1 MQIATRMKDLKP
13 SLTIAL
19 GTKAKEIAQRERV
32 YNLAVGEPNF
42 PAPTVA
48 IDAATRILAGG
59 LIRYSAAGGT
69 KEFRQA
75 IVDKYRRE
83 NQLEFDID
91 EVVAGCG
98 VKELLLHAFMAT
110 INAGDEVLLIAPYWP
125 SYPEQVKIAGGV
137 PVVIPYD
144 CDHGLPS
151 VDIIA
156 KYASTRTKAIVL
168 NYPNNPSGYVP
179 KPQQWQELGDYLHQK
194 DWWIFSDEIYE
205 YFSNAKHVSLLN
217 ARPDLRERMVI
228 FNGLSKGF
236 SMTGWRVG
244 YALGDKQLIGQIKKI
259 QSQSTTCLPSFTE
272 HAAIAVLAGGY
283 ELVRKQIDAI
293 QVKRRLALQ
302 LLSLIEDISFNEPA
316 GAFFVFIRMPSW
328 LHKSETP
335 TALLFSEWL
344 LHNYKV
350 IVVPGEGFGVD
361 NHIRISCGAN
371 TDDLR
376 VGLELLAKGLKK
388 LKS

>member
-1 MQIATRMKDLKP
+1 MQIANRMKDLQP

-19 GTKAKEIAQRERV
+19 GTKAKEIAQREKV

-42 PAPTVA
+42 PAPKVA
-48 IDAATRILAGG
+48 LDAAARVLAGG
-59 LIRYSAAGGT
+59 CIRYGAAGGT

-75 IVDKYRRE
+75 VVDKYRRE
-83 NQLEFDID
+83 NQLEFDVD

-144 CDHGLPS
+144 CVNALPS

-156 KYASTRTKAIVL
+156 KHASARTKAIVL

-179 KPQQWQELGDYLHQK
+179 KPQQWQELGDYLNQK
-194 DWWIFSDEIYE
+194 DWWVFSDEIYE
-205 YFSNAKHVSLLN
+205 YFSDAKHVSPLN
-217 ARPDLRERMVI
+217 ARPDLRAKTVI
-228 FNGLSKGF
+228 FNGMSKGF

-244 YALGDKQLIGQIKKI
+244 YALGNKQLIGQIKKL

-272 HAAIAVLAGGY
+272 EATMAVLAGGY
-283 ELVRKQIDAI
+283 ELVRKPIAAI
-293 QVKRRLALQ
+293 QDKRKLALR
-302 LLSLIEDISFNEPA
+302 SLALIKDISFNTPA
-316 GAFFVFIRMPSW
+316 GSFFVFIRMPSW
-328 LHKSETP
+328 LQKSETP

-350 IVVPGEGFGVD
+350 IVVPGEGFGVGG
-361 NHIRISCGAN
+361 HIRISCGADA
-371 TDDLR
+371 DDLR
-376 VGLELLAKGLKK
+376 LGLELLAKGLEK
-388 LKS
+388 LKR